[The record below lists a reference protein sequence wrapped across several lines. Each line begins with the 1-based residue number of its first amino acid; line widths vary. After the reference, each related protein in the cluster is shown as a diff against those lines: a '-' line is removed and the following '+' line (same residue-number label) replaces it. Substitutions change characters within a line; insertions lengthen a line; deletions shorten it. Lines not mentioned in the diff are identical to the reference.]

1 MRSAHKWQFAPRFRR
16 HAFGWRSDTPIQ
28 RIKEA
33 LSEIKQVARKEP
45 LLAAEGAVT
54 LLEKLSP
61 ALAQVDSSSGALGSA
76 VNKAIDTLVPLIVK
90 ADVEPKLRQRW
101 LNRLWQALQ
110 DDEIPYLDLLGDYWG
125 ELCVTPELAS
135 HWANEFMPV
144 VESIWSLAAPGHGYF
159 KGTSACLASLYAA
172 GRFDELLALIDRAPF
187 KWWHDRRWGVK
198 ALAAMG
204 KKAEAIRY
212 AEDSRGLNDPGWQI
226 AEACEAVLLSSGL
239 AEEAYRRYAIAANQ
253 GTTNLAT
260 FRAITKKYPHV
271 PPEQVLQD
279 LIADTPGAE
288 GKWFAAAKEAGMFEL
303 AAELAHTSPTDPRTL
318 TRAARDFATEQP
330 QFALNAALSALR
342 WIARGHGYEI
352 TGADILD
359 AAHALQ
365 QACTQAGLDEHALPA
380 MLAPILEE
388 APPRHLLHDL
398 LSPLVNA

>member
-135 HWANEFMPV
+135 YWANEFMPV

-187 KWWHDRRWGVK
+187 KWWHNRRWGVK

-279 LIADTPGAE
+279 LIAGTPGAE

-318 TRAARDFATEQP
+318 TRAARDFATEHP